1 MGIERVVEL
10 QFTKMHGLG
19 NDYIYIDAMA
29 NDLSRYDLETLAAVL
44 SDRHFAIGG
53 DGLILIDASDKADFK
68 MRIFNSDGSE
78 AEMCGNGMRAF
89 ARYVYEHGL
98 TDKLKLDVETRAG
111 IIRPTLRLEGEQ
123 VVEVSVDMG
132 PPHLNRADIPMEG
145 QPADAP
151 VIAEEIALGGCT
163 FTVTCVSMGNP
174 HCVIFVEEILDDLIY
189 IFGAQIEHHE
199 LFPQRTNVEFV
210 EVLGDDELR
219 MRVWERGAGETLA
232 CGTGASA
239 AVVAAILNGHCRE
252 TVTVHLLGGDLQIR
266 WREGEAVFLTGSAHE
281 AYTGTIHPSLLR
293 EAEA

>member
-1 MGIERVVEL
+1 M

-29 NDLSRYDLETLAAVL
+29 NDLSPYDLETLAAVL

-53 DGLILIDASDKADFK
+53 DGLILIDASDKAEFK

-89 ARYVYEHGL
+89 AKYVYEHGL
-98 TDKLKLDVETRAG
+98 TYKLEFEVETKAG
-111 IIRPTLRLEGEQ
+111 IIRPSLQLAGDE

-132 PPHLNRADIPMEG
+132 PPRLNRADIPMAGE
-145 QPADAP
+145 PADAP
-151 VIAEEIALGGCT
+151 VIAEDLEVGGYT
-163 FTVTCVSMGNP
+163 FTATCVSMGNP

-199 LFPQRTNVEFV
+199 LFPQRTNVEFI
-210 EVLGDDELR
+210 EVLGEDELR

-239 AVVAAILNGHCRE
+239 AAVAAILNGYCHE
-252 TVTVHLLGGDLQIR
+252 AVTVHLLGGDLQIR
-266 WREGEAVFLTGSAHE
+266 WREGESVFLSGSAHE
-281 AYTGTIHPSLLR
+281 AYTGTVHPSLLR
-293 EAEA
+293 EAVG

>member
-1 MGIERVVEL
+1 MQIGVVEL

-29 NDLSRYDLETLAAVL
+29 NDLSGYDLETLAAVL

-53 DGLILIDASDKADFK
+53 DGLILINVSDMADFK

-89 ARYVYEHGL
+89 AKYVYEHRL
-98 TDKLKLDVETRAG
+98 TDKLDFEVETKAG
-111 IIRPTLRLEGEQ
+111 IIRPSLQLEGDE
-123 VVEVSVDMG
+123 VVQVSVDMG
-132 PPHLNRADIPMEG
+132 PPRLNRADIPMEG
-145 QPADAP
+145 RPPDQP
-151 VIAEEIALGGCT
+151 VIGEELQVAGYT
-163 FTVTCVSMGNP
+163 FTITCVSMGNP
-174 HCVIFVEEILDDLIY
+174 HCVIFVDEILDDMIY

-199 LFPQRTNVEFV
+199 FFPQRTNVEFI
-210 EVLGDDELR
+210 EILAKDELR

-239 AVVAAILNGHCRE
+239 AAVAAIINGHCGDA
-252 TVTVHLLGGDLQIR
+252 VTVHLLGGDLQIR
-266 WREGEAVFLTGSAHE
+266 WREGESVFLTGSAHE
-281 AYTGTIHPSLLR
+281 TYSGTVHPSLLR